1 MNITEVKIYKLQD
14 SKTLAL
20 ASITINNEFVV
31 GGMKVLD
38 GKNGLWVAM
47 PNRKNKQDEYKDI
60 CFPITREARE
70 QIIKAVLDKF
80 GVQDDKNSIISF
92 NDKDSEDIYNSVKKG
107 QEPVLDVNEDD
118 LPF

>member
-1 MNITEVKIYKLQD
+1 MNITEVKIFKLDD
-14 SKTLAL
+14 SGATKAL

-80 GVQDDKNSIISF
+80 GVQDSVQDTSRNIIKPPSREIHD
-92 NDKDSEDIYNSVKKG
+92 NKEVKYDIDESS
-107 QEPVLDVNEDD
+107 D